1 MIYFTKYCIIK
12 DSEYFREGGVC
23 ISKNTKPKT
32 EKSGESKKVGLY
44 DDYSIEKAKSGDTT
58 FAEHRDVSLE
68 NGLTKT
74 EAIVNAIASKLAVHS
89 DKKAHKNLGDI
100 IFGFFRHVSA
110 FWYNTYTALEK
121 KRKNS
126 DVIKRYVKRCDS
138 LVKKAG
144 FILSVMLE
152 PIKIVAV
159 TATVAVCAGIIINAT
174 SYEVVL
180 GVYANGSL
188 VGYLDS
194 KSPMTTALTA
204 LESDLSSLLG
214 TDYTVD
220 CDIEYSF
227 INAKAPKLL
236 NDADCYRILYNIASS
251 DFVDAYALYIDGE
264 HVASSS
270 EFDTLNNILK
280 QLTASDA
287 TNSSI
292 KNDIRVSNQLCL
304 KSTIMSPE
312 QIADIL
318 ELEISEADVS
328 AKAAEVESSKR
339 VEVAEVVGNNDES
352 AGLDV
357 GIIRFS
363 NGTSS
368 LTLPH
373 TLSDGTKI
381 TTNKDELLSELNLVY
396 VKTETV
402 TESIPYQTTY
412 IESADY
418 YVGTQMLK
426 TSGREGSAEVT
437 YEIEYNKDGELS
449 RTAVSKNITKEPVT
463 EVMVIGTS
471 VAPTRNPT
479 GSFIWPTDVP
489 KGISSYYG
497 GRKLFGNYDFHLGI
511 DILNNYGNDIW
522 AADSGVVTYAGYN
535 GSYGYYVTIEHA
547 DGMSTLYAHMS
558 KIYTETGAEV
568 KQGDVIGAIG
578 KTGVATA
585 YHLHFEVRIDG
596 KTVDPLDYLPA
607 RDDV

>member
-1 MIYFTKYCIIK
+1 M
-12 DSEYFREGGVC
+12 
-23 ISKNTKPKT
+23 
-32 EKSGESKKVGLY
+32 
-44 DDYSIEKAKSGDTT
+44 
-58 FAEHRDVSLE
+58 
-68 NGLTKT
+68 
-74 EAIVNAIASKLAVHS
+74 
-89 DKKAHKNLGDI
+89 
-100 IFGFFRHVSA
+100 
-110 FWYNTYTALEK
+110 
-121 KRKNS
+121 
-126 DVIKRYVKRCDS
+126 
-138 LVKKAG
+138 KKAG
-144 FILSVMLE
+144 FILSVMLR
-152 PIKIVAV
+152 PIKVAAV
-159 TATVAVCAGIIINAT
+159 AATVFVCAGIIINAA
-174 SYEVVL
+174 SYDVVL

-194 KSPMTTALTA
+194 KSPMTTALTS
-204 LESDLSSLLG
+204 LESDLSSLLD

-236 NDADCYRILYNIASS
+236 NDADCYRILYNIASA

-270 EFDTLNNILK
+270 DFDTLNNLLK
-280 QLTASDA
+280 KLTDCDEAKQ
-287 TNSSI
+287 SI
-292 KNDIRVSNQLCL
+292 KNDIRISNQLCL

-312 QIADIL
+312 EIAGIL
-318 ELEISEADVS
+318 ELEISETNIPAPAVETES
-328 AKAAEVESSKR
+328 SQRVEAAE
-339 VEVAEVVGNNDES
+339 AADNNDEP
-352 AGLDV
+352 GILDA

-363 NGTSS
+363 NGTSQF
-368 LTLPH
+368 TIPH

-402 TESIPYQTTY
+402 TESIPYDTTY

-418 YVGTQMLK
+418 YIGTQMLK

-437 YEIEYNKDGELS
+437 YEIEYNKNGELS
-449 RTAVSKNITKEPVT
+449 RTAVSKNVTKEPVT

-471 VAPTRNPT
+471 PAPTRNPT
-479 GSFIWPTDVP
+479 GTLIWPTDVP

-511 DILNNYGNDIW
+511 DILNSYGNDIW

-535 GSYGYYVTIEHA
+535 SSYGYYVTIEHA

-558 KIYTETGAEV
+558 KIYTEEGAKI

-596 KTVDPLDYLPA
+596 KTVDPLDYLPE
-607 RDDV
+607 RED